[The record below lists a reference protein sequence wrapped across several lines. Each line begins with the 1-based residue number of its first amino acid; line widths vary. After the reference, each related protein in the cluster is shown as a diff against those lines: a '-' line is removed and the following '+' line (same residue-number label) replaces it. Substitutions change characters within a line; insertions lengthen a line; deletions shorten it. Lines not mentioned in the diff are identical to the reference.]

1 MEQKR
6 IIHLLSRTRDRIQ
19 KRFQREIDALKLG
32 NIAPA
37 HGSVFYALQAGP
49 QSMQDLA
56 RLIERDNSTVTAL
69 ADKLEKLGYIR
80 RSVSAHDTRSN
91 IMSLTAKGVRATPKI
106 IAASQKIVGQ
116 IFTGFSGQER
126 EEFYRLLFKI
136 YENMGD

>member
-1 MEQKR
+1 MDARR

-19 KRFQREIDALKLG
+19 KHFQREIDALELG

-49 QSMQDLA
+49 QAMQDLA

-69 ADKLEKLGYIR
+69 ADKLEKLGYVK
-80 RSVSAHDTRSN
+80 RSVSEHDTRSN
-91 IMSLTAKGVRATPKI
+91 ILRLTDKGIKAAPRI

-116 IFTGFSGQER
+116 IFTGFSAAER
-126 EEFYRLLFKI
+126 DELVRLLGKV
-136 YENMGD
+136 YTNMRN